1 MLSPERIIEIGTEQF
16 GEVFCLRAADA
27 LFARAIESAATAPL
41 LARIAE
47 LEKDCDRFERYWNE
61 AMATHKNIAEL
72 ERQLEEARKDAE
84 LLDWMIFYSARVG
97 HDSDGE
103 FCQCIWINEDG
114 EQRTKLFGNAR
125 EAIRAAIKEQT

>member
-1 MLSPERIIEIGTEQF
+1 MTLADEELATVLTEAYGSPEWT
-16 GEVFCLRAADA
+16 LADVCA
-27 LFARAIESAATAPL
+27 ARAIESAATAPL

-47 LEKDCDRFERYWNE
+47 LEAANEEFGKRQEWWNTR
-61 AMATHKNIAEL
+61 MLEL
-72 ERQLEEARKDAE
+72 ERELEDARKDAE

-125 EAIRAAIKEQT
+125 EAIRAAIKDQT